1 MSKHRNSSLDAV
13 STAVTFAKENKN
25 WSVWK
30 TEMEFG
36 VPETALRNKI
46 NGFFL
51 EETSLGRTQVI
62 PFSLENKLADHCA
75 FMA

>member
-1 MSKHRNSSLDAV
+1 
-13 STAVTFAKENKN
+13 
-25 WSVWK
+25 
-30 TEMEFG
+30 MEFG

-75 FMA
+75 FMAQVGYELMGIHSGG